1 MGSRR
6 GLGKAKHV
14 DTQYHWVQDRV
25 AKRYFRLKKVDTG
38 DMLADVLT
46 KPAVPLKPPFGWHG
60 VAISQGLTGSRS
72 MLGTAVWLNAVRGT
86 PVQSPRPG
94 DGIAWTTAD
103 ATKPPGRPGDL
114 QVFVPRELC
123 QDGTLKILTELATLT
138 LKDGSVPPEI
148 AELEFLRLFG
158 PQRLQHQ
165 VFHSLHMECSADVH
179 RVVAKVC
186 VRQDC
191 DELSKYSLPRCHVS
205 LGLPYDFGD
214 SNFLY
219 APSCERTGQFYCP
232 PGLPLALQ
240 LTLKAGSRS
249 ATVWAAMLE
258 GLMPAVVSARRTL
271 AVSLSDSDDAGGS
284 KVGRFAR
291 EWLEHDEMRLGCPGE
306 LAFFSIS
313 RGVHMLNEGRVGLP
327 MALCPS
333 CCKTAAGRL
342 RVVFIRDPVSRMSSF
357 YHGYWFPNKGHL
369 LPGQDRLERHEL
381 FETWVELILNG
392 SSPMFEASDLDHV
405 RPALRQSLGDGN
417 VVFCLEDVEKSLQ
430 RVESALCRGYG
441 HCTPLPRFPA
451 VKFYKKPKRESL
463 QSLSSEVAQLVR
475 LRFRFDYEA
484 LSTFYN
490 LKRTLADGQN
500 NSSIWSRLRFPLTT
514 GEEMRQIQSMQSRL
528 EQAERQNYQ
537 LHLMLQE
544 ICQDEGKWSRSS
556 GRLSQTFS
564 YLPSARPSWKLG
576 EVAQHPLMRS
586 QGYYTPPLHSERRRE
601 AQRRVS
607 SKDKVP
613 SRSPSPQVVAPLQ
626 SPRYLSETVASS
638 RRRSQSR
645 QARHSTCTTR
655 CQALKRQSA
664 SQESKSR
671 SSSVSSISSRVLR
684 DSPRNGQDRPV
695 DNSKFKEHR
704 SRDQNHLPPRESGD
718 FGGSIACGWS
728 RSIRS
733 HVEELG
739 GEGHETREFGEDG
752 LCEVFGTLVRTLQET
767 ET

>member
-1 MGSRR
+1 MVERCTGHPCAEPKTRTEPGNPWASARPER
-6 GLGKAKHV
+6 S
-14 DTQYHWVQDRV
+14 DR
-25 AKRYFRLKKVDTG
+25 
-38 DMLADVLT
+38 
-46 KPAVPLKPPFGWHG
+46 
-60 VAISQGLTGSRS
+60 
-72 MLGTAVWLNAVRGT
+72 
-86 PVQSPRPG
+86 
-94 DGIAWTTAD
+94 
-103 ATKPPGRPGDL
+103 

-123 QDGTLKILTELATLT
+123 QDGTLTILTELATLT

-148 AELEFLRLFG
+148 AELEFIRLFG

-186 VRQDC
+186 FTGSDC

-232 PGLPLALQ
+232 PGVPVALQ

-258 GLMPAVVSARRTL
+258 GLMPGVVSARRTL

-342 RVVFIRDPVSRMSSF
+342 RVVFIRDPVARMSSF

-369 LPGQDRLERHEL
+369 LPGQDRLEKHAL

-392 SSPMFEASDLDHV
+392 SSAMFEASDLDHV
-405 RPALRQSLGDGN
+405 RPALHRWLGDGN

-463 QSLSSEVAQLVR
+463 QSLSSEVAELVR

-484 LSTFYN
+484 LST
-490 LKRTLADGQN
+490 
-500 NSSIWSRLRFPLTT
+500 
-514 GEEMRQIQSMQSRL
+514 
-528 EQAERQNYQ
+528 
-537 LHLMLQE
+537 
-544 ICQDEGKWSRSS
+544 CQ
-556 GRLSQTFS
+556 
-564 YLPSARPSWKLG
+564 
-576 EVAQHPLMRS
+576 
-586 QGYYTPPLHSERRRE
+586 
-601 AQRRVS
+601 
-607 SKDKVP
+607 
-613 SRSPSPQVVAPLQ
+613 
-626 SPRYLSETVASS
+626 
-638 RRRSQSR
+638 
-645 QARHSTCTTR
+645 
-655 CQALKRQSA
+655 
-664 SQESKSR
+664 
-671 SSSVSSISSRVLR
+671 
-684 DSPRNGQDRPV
+684 
-695 DNSKFKEHR
+695 
-704 SRDQNHLPPRESGD
+704 
-718 FGGSIACGWS
+718 
-728 RSIRS
+728 
-733 HVEELG
+733 
-739 GEGHETREFGEDG
+739 
-752 LCEVFGTLVRTLQET
+752 
-767 ET
+767 